1 MSEQRHPLL
10 FATNNSNKA
19 LEVNH
24 ILGNS
29 FKVLSLKDAGIE
41 IDIAEPHAT
50 LEANAREKS
59 MTIYTLKNIDCFSE
73 DTGLEVEALGG
84 APGVKSARFAGEP
97 SNTEANIKK
106 LLGELQNKEN
116 RKAQFRTVISLVQ
129 KGVEKQFEGVCKG
142 HITLQPIGENGF
154 GYDPIFVPQGLT
166 KTSSELSDS
175 EKDQIS
181 HRGIALR
188 KISAILKQLPG

>member
-24 ILGNS
+24 ILGNA

-154 GYDPIFVPQGLT
+154 GYDPVFIPEGST
-166 KTSSELSDS
+166 KTFAEMNTA
-175 EKDQIS
+175 EKNEYS
-181 HRGIALR
+181 HRR
-188 KISAILKQLPG
+188 KAVEKLVDYLKKMA

>member
-24 ILGNS
+24 ILGNA

-106 LLGELQNKEN
+106 LLLELQNKEN

-154 GYDPIFVPQGLT
+154 GYDPVFIPEGST
-166 KTSSELSDS
+166 KTFAEMNTA
-175 EKDQIS
+175 EKNEYS
-181 HRGIALR
+181 HRR
-188 KISAILKQLPG
+188 KAVEKLVDYLKKMAS